1 MVATAAVVVVV
12 DVVVV
17 VLVVVNMKCSV
28 TLWSVYGRGER
39 DEKKVTKK
47 YPSRD
52 CKSVSGY
59 IDSKAKKKTST
70 DEYISKI
77 IFPDKKA
84 TRAIVKCSVRRNIKC
99 TWNVIRSICM

>member
-39 DEKKVTKK
+39 DEKKVTKSTLAWIVSQFLAVSIPK
-47 YPSRD
+47 TKKIHRLMNTFQ
-52 CKSVSGY
+52 KS
-59 IDSKAKKKTST
+59 DSL
-70 DEYISKI
+70 
-77 IFPDKKA
+77 
-84 TRAIVKCSVRRNIKC
+84 
-99 TWNVIRSICM
+99 IRKQRERS

>member
-1 MVATAAVVVVV
+1 MV
-12 DVVVV
+12 VVVV
-17 VLVVVNMKCSV
+17 VLVVVLVVVVVVVIVVVVVVVNMKCSV

-59 IDSKAKKKTST
+59 IDSKAKKKHRLMNTFQKS
-70 DEYISKI
+70 YSL
-77 IFPDKKA
+77 
-84 TRAIVKCSVRRNIKC
+84 
-99 TWNVIRSICM
+99 IRKQRERS